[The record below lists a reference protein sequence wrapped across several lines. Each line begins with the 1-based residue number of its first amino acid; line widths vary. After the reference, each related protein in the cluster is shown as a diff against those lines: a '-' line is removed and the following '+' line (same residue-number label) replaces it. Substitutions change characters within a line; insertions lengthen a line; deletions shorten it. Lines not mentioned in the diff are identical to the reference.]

1 MSFLEPLSIYLLL
14 GAFVGFMAGL
24 LGVGGGGI
32 LVPLL
37 ASYFACQDWPADH
50 VVHLALGTSMAAM
63 IVSASASTRAHAAK
77 GMVAWSAVK
86 SMAPGIIVGALLTTQ
101 IASHFSSSYIA
112 IFFAAFMALISLQMF
127 VNWSPTPSNTP
138 STFTSLFFTGGGIG
152 SVSALAAVGGGFLTV
167 AYLTYKNTEMKK
179 AVGTSAAIGLPIAVA
194 GTLGYIVSG
203 WSTTSRH
210 SFTLGFVYLPAFV
223 AISLA
228 SFITAPYG
236 ARLSQRLPNASLSRI
251 FGIVTLA
258 LSAKMLYSIA

>member
-1 MSFLEPLSIYLLL
+1 MSIEWLFIYVAL

-37 ASYFACQDWPADH
+37 ASIFAYQGWPADH

-63 IVSASASTRAHAAK
+63 IVSASSSTRAHAAK
-77 GMVAWSAVK
+77 SMVLWTVVK
-86 SMAPGIIVGALLTTQ
+86 GMAPGIIVGASITTHM
-101 IASHFSSSYIA
+101 ASHFSSYYIA
-112 IFFAAFMALISLQMF
+112 IFFALFMASISLQMF
-127 VNWSPTPSNTP
+127 INWSPKPSGKP
-138 STFTSLFFTGGGIG
+138 FTVSSMLSVGAGIG

-167 AYLTYKNTEMKK
+167 AYLTYKNAEMKK
-179 AVGTSAAIGLPIAVA
+179 AVGTSAAIGLPIAIA
-194 GTLGYIVSG
+194 GTIGYVVSG
-203 WSTTSRH
+203 WSITTNQEW
-210 SFTLGFVYLPAFV
+210 TIGFVYIPAFV
-223 AISLA
+223 AIATA

-236 ARLSQRLPNASLSRI
+236 ARLSQRLPNASLKKI